1 MKNLLLL
8 STLFVLVFVSGCS
21 KEQGVDNTTPW
32 VGVYA
37 GDQGSTF
44 KRLVVTKADDNS
56 LNIQMK
62 AEENSYY
69 YTYGTIK
76 KAMLNEPYKAQINEQ
91 GNLTEYLGVFNFKGV
106 AGLNGDKLT
115 FTCTASGTSAENKT
129 QSFNFVGTRV
139 K

>member
-76 KAMLNEPYKAQINEQ
+76 NAQIREKSQAVINEQ
-91 GNLTEYLGVFNFKGV
+91 GNLTEYVGVFNFKGIV
-106 AGLNGDKLT
+106 GLTGDKLT

-129 QSFNFVGTRV
+129 QSFNFVGT
-139 K
+139 KIQ